1 MKNDLLAC
9 LTYPPA
15 ATQRT
20 SWRLFMTTLTSEAQV
35 IDLERE
41 RL

>member
-1 MKNDLLAC
+1 LLAC

-20 SWRLFMTTLTSEAQV
+20 FWRLMTLTIEAQV
-35 IDLERE
+35 IDLETE
-41 RL
+41 HL

>member
-1 MKNDLLAC
+1 MPHL
-9 LTYPPA
+9 PA
-15 ATQRT
+15 SRQRT
-20 SWRLFMTTLTSEAQV
+20 SWRLMTLTSEAQV

>member
-1 MKNDLLAC
+1 VKNDLLAC

-20 SWRLFMTTLTSEAQV
+20 SWRLMTLTSEAQV
-35 IDLERE
+35 IDLESE